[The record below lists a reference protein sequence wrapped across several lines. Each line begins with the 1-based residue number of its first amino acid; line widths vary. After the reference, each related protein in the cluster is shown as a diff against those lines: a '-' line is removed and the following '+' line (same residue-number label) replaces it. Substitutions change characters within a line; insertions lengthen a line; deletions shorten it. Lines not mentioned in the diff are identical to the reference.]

1 MENNTQAR
9 KWALVINNPLEAGL
23 DHAAIREILYRFSP
37 TYFCMADEIATTGTY
52 HTHIFLFSPSPMRF
66 STVKNRFATAHIEKA
81 YGSAKTNRA
90 YILKEGRWADTDKAE
105 TSVPGTFEE
114 WGDLP
119 AEKEEEAPEM
129 FKLIQ
134 DLRAG
139 KSVMEI
145 IEDNPKLAFRIREI
159 ETLRQAILEEKY
171 SAENRALEVTY
182 LYGASGTGKT
192 RGIFETHDRKSI
204 CRITDYGGRNGVRFD
219 AYHCQDVLVL
229 EEFHSQI
236 PISAMLNY
244 LDIYPLTLPARY
256 TDRIACYTKV
266 YITSNIPLEEQYR
279 DIQRYQ
285 METWRAFLRR
295 VQNVIEYLP
304 DGSTVQH
311 KKGAFPMTQ
320 NEKFQIQRRNT
331 LRNLWQK
338 LSGTPEFPVK
348 LVLAALYLMG
358 AAYVCVKQA
367 AWRTLAGNIP
377 LLSPLLKAAMEH
389 ALTAYLLAGA
399 ATLPVLLLYPF
410 GRRAAKDQLQCIGLV
425 NHAGMPP
432 DLLRK
437 RRDKDNAR
445 VTVWEFRNQSIP
457 LQEWEKKRLA
467 IETALGITIVK
478 LTYAKGKSRVLVYA
492 VPAGDDL
499 PEVLK
504 WKDSY
509 LSLDSFV
516 LVLGESYT
524 GPVTVNL
531 THIPHI
537 LLGGSTGS
545 GKSVLLKLL
554 LMQALRKGAEVYIAD
569 FKGGVDF
576 PKVWHEKCRMC
587 FTEEDLCDTLD
598 RLVEELERRK
608 SALKA
613 LGCPNIDAYNE
624 IAERPLQ
631 RLIFACDEVAEVLDK
646 TGRSKEDKE
655 LLAQIE
661 NRLSTIARL
670 GRAFG
675 IHLILAT
682 QRPDANIIPGQIK
695 NNMDFRVC
703 GRADSVLSQIILD
716 NTSAA
721 EQIPKDAR
729 GRFITG
735 DGIVFQGYLFDEGQL

>member
-1 MENNTQAR
+1 
-9 KWALVINNPLEAGL
+9 
-23 DHAAIREILYRFSP
+23 
-37 TYFCMADEIATTGTY
+37 
-52 HTHIFLFSPSPMRF
+52 
-66 STVKNRFATAHIEKA
+66 
-81 YGSAKTNRA
+81 
-90 YILKEGRWADTDKAE
+90 
-105 TSVPGTFEE
+105 
-114 WGDLP
+114 
-119 AEKEEEAPEM
+119 
-129 FKLIQ
+129 
-134 DLRAG
+134 
-139 KSVMEI
+139 
-145 IEDNPKLAFRIREI
+145 
-159 ETLRQAILEEKY
+159 
-171 SAENRALEVTY
+171 
-182 LYGASGTGKT
+182 
-192 RGIFETHDRKSI
+192 
-204 CRITDYGGRNGVRFD
+204 
-219 AYHCQDVLVL
+219 
-229 EEFHSQI
+229 
-236 PISAMLNY
+236 
-244 LDIYPLTLPARY
+244 
-256 TDRIACYTKV
+256 
-266 YITSNIPLEEQYR
+266 
-279 DIQRYQ
+279 
-285 METWRAFLRR
+285 
-295 VQNVIEYLP
+295 
-304 DGSTVQH
+304 
-311 KKGAFPMTQ
+311 MTQ

-338 LSGTPEFPVK
+338 LSVK

-377 LLSPLLKAAMEH
+377 LISPLLKAAMEH

-399 ATLPVLLLYPF
+399 AVLLALLLYPF

-425 NHAGMPP
+425 NHAGVPP

-437 RRDKDNAR
+437 RRDRDNPR
-445 VTVWEFRNQSIP
+445 VMVWEFRNQSIP

-499 PEVLK
+499 PEKLE

-509 LSLDSFV
+509 LSPDSFV
-516 LVLGESYT
+516 LTLGKSYT

-531 THIPHI
+531 AHIPHI

-576 PKVWHEKCRMC
+576 PKVWHQKCRMC
-587 FTEEDLCDTLD
+587 FAEEDLCNILD
-598 RLVEELERRK
+598 QLVEELERRK
-608 SALKA
+608 SAFKA

-631 RLIFACDEVAEVLDK
+631 RLIYACDEVAEVLGK
-646 TGRSKEDKE
+646 TGADSERKK
-655 LLAQIE
+655 LLSQIE
-661 NRLSTIARL
+661 SRLSTIAL
-670 GRAFG
+670 QGRAFG

-682 QRPDANIIPGQIK
+682 QRPDATIIPGQIR

-716 NTSAA
+716 STDAA
-721 EQIPKDAR
+721 EQIPKDAQ

-735 DGIVFQGYLFDEGQL
+735 DGTVFQGYLFDENAMFEDEGKGILP

>member
-1 MENNTQAR
+1 
-9 KWALVINNPLEAGL
+9 
-23 DHAAIREILYRFSP
+23 
-37 TYFCMADEIATTGTY
+37 
-52 HTHIFLFSPSPMRF
+52 
-66 STVKNRFATAHIEKA
+66 
-81 YGSAKTNRA
+81 
-90 YILKEGRWADTDKAE
+90 
-105 TSVPGTFEE
+105 
-114 WGDLP
+114 
-119 AEKEEEAPEM
+119 
-129 FKLIQ
+129 
-134 DLRAG
+134 
-139 KSVMEI
+139 
-145 IEDNPKLAFRIREI
+145 
-159 ETLRQAILEEKY
+159 
-171 SAENRALEVTY
+171 
-182 LYGASGTGKT
+182 
-192 RGIFETHDRKSI
+192 
-204 CRITDYGGRNGVRFD
+204 
-219 AYHCQDVLVL
+219 
-229 EEFHSQI
+229 
-236 PISAMLNY
+236 
-244 LDIYPLTLPARY
+244 
-256 TDRIACYTKV
+256 
-266 YITSNIPLEEQYR
+266 
-279 DIQRYQ
+279 
-285 METWRAFLRR
+285 
-295 VQNVIEYLP
+295 
-304 DGSTVQH
+304 
-311 KKGAFPMTQ
+311 MTQ

-331 LRNLWQK
+331 LRNLRQK
-338 LSGTPEFPVK
+338 LSGTPGFPVK
-348 LVLAALYLMG
+348 LALAALYLMG

-492 VPAGDDL
+492 VSAGDDL

-509 LSLDSFV
+509 LSPKSFV

-531 THIPHI
+531 AHIPHI

-554 LMQALRKGAEVYIAD
+554 LMQALHKDAEVYIAD
-569 FKGGVDF
+569 FKGGVDY

-587 FTEEDLCDTLD
+587 FTEEDLLYTLNQ
-598 RLVEELERRK
+598 LVAVLEYRK
-608 SALKA
+608 KALKE
-613 LGCPNIDAYNE
+613 LGSPNIDAYNE
-624 IAERPLQ
+624 TTENKLP
-631 RLIFACDEVAEVLDK
+631 RLIFACDEVAELLDR
-646 TGRSKEDKE
+646 TGRGKEDKE
-655 LLAQIE
+655 RLAQIE
-661 NRLSTIARL
+661 NKLATLARL

-682 QRPDANIIPGQIK
+682 QRPDATIIPGQIR

-703 GRADSVLSQIILD
+703 GRADVLSQIILD

-735 DGIVFQGYLFDEGQL
+735 DGTVFQGYLFDEGQL

>member
-1 MENNTQAR
+1 
-9 KWALVINNPLEAGL
+9 
-23 DHAAIREILYRFSP
+23 
-37 TYFCMADEIATTGTY
+37 
-52 HTHIFLFSPSPMRF
+52 
-66 STVKNRFATAHIEKA
+66 
-81 YGSAKTNRA
+81 
-90 YILKEGRWADTDKAE
+90 
-105 TSVPGTFEE
+105 
-114 WGDLP
+114 
-119 AEKEEEAPEM
+119 
-129 FKLIQ
+129 
-134 DLRAG
+134 
-139 KSVMEI
+139 
-145 IEDNPKLAFRIREI
+145 
-159 ETLRQAILEEKY
+159 
-171 SAENRALEVTY
+171 
-182 LYGASGTGKT
+182 
-192 RGIFETHDRKSI
+192 
-204 CRITDYGGRNGVRFD
+204 
-219 AYHCQDVLVL
+219 
-229 EEFHSQI
+229 
-236 PISAMLNY
+236 
-244 LDIYPLTLPARY
+244 
-256 TDRIACYTKV
+256 
-266 YITSNIPLEEQYR
+266 
-279 DIQRYQ
+279 
-285 METWRAFLRR
+285 
-295 VQNVIEYLP
+295 
-304 DGSTVQH
+304 
-311 KKGAFPMTQ
+311 MTQ

-331 LRNLWQK
+331 LRNLWQR
-338 LSGTPEFPVK
+338 LSGTPDFPVK
-348 LVLAALYLMG
+348 LALAALYLIG
-358 AAYVCVKQA
+358 ASYVCVKQA

-399 ATLPVLLLYPF
+399 AVLLVLLLYPF
-410 GRRAAKDQLQCIGLV
+410 GRRAAKDQLQCIGLI

-437 RRDKDNAR
+437 HRDKDNPR
-445 VTVWEFRNQSIP
+445 VTVWEFRNQGIP
-457 LQEWEKKRLA
+457 LQEWEKKRPA
-467 IETALGITIVK
+467 IETALGLIIVK
-478 LTYAKGKSRVLVYA
+478 LAYAKGKSRVLVYA

-504 WKDSY
+504 WEDSY
-509 LSLDSFV
+509 LSSKSFV

-531 THIPHI
+531 AHIPHI

-545 GKSVLLKLL
+545 GKSILLKLL

-587 FTEEDLCDTLD
+587 FMEEDLCDTLD

-631 RLIFACDEVAEVLDK
+631 RLIYACDEVAEVLDK
-646 TGRSKEDKE
+646 TGANSERKK
-655 LLAQIE
+655 LLSQIE
-661 NRLSTIARL
+661 SLLSTIARQ

-682 QRPDANIIPGQIK
+682 QRPDATIIPGQIR

-735 DGIVFQGYLFDEGQL
+735 DGTVFQGYLFDENAMFEDEGKGIL

>member
-1 MENNTQAR
+1 
-9 KWALVINNPLEAGL
+9 
-23 DHAAIREILYRFSP
+23 
-37 TYFCMADEIATTGTY
+37 
-52 HTHIFLFSPSPMRF
+52 
-66 STVKNRFATAHIEKA
+66 
-81 YGSAKTNRA
+81 
-90 YILKEGRWADTDKAE
+90 
-105 TSVPGTFEE
+105 
-114 WGDLP
+114 
-119 AEKEEEAPEM
+119 
-129 FKLIQ
+129 
-134 DLRAG
+134 
-139 KSVMEI
+139 
-145 IEDNPKLAFRIREI
+145 
-159 ETLRQAILEEKY
+159 
-171 SAENRALEVTY
+171 
-182 LYGASGTGKT
+182 
-192 RGIFETHDRKSI
+192 
-204 CRITDYGGRNGVRFD
+204 
-219 AYHCQDVLVL
+219 
-229 EEFHSQI
+229 
-236 PISAMLNY
+236 
-244 LDIYPLTLPARY
+244 
-256 TDRIACYTKV
+256 
-266 YITSNIPLEEQYR
+266 
-279 DIQRYQ
+279 
-285 METWRAFLRR
+285 
-295 VQNVIEYLP
+295 
-304 DGSTVQH
+304 
-311 KKGAFPMTQ
+311 MTQ

-358 AAYVCVKQA
+358 AAYVCIKQA
-367 AWRTLAGNIP
+367 AWRTLAGNIL

-389 ALTAYLLAGA
+389 ALFAYLLVGA
-399 ATLPVLLLYPF
+399 AVLLVLLLYPF

-425 NHAGMPP
+425 NHAGVPP

-437 RRDKDNAR
+437 RRDKDNPR

-675 IHLILAT
+675 IYLILAT

-729 GRFITG
+729 GRFING